1 MKCDVPHLTVICSAA
16 NDPLRNEFLRTRNR
30 HRAHV
35 IIMKMQPAYYMI
47 GIFAFTPRLK
57 FVPRSCDSRIGDV
70 TTCARGHQEARIV
83 IRVICQN
90 RWRGMRLLKTPPT
103 HLRLARDAPSRR
115 EHNDDMRLALLS
127 APTFPYIVGHS
138 YLSRRFAVA
147 YSILSSSSS
156 LSPTLVENA

>member
-1 MKCDVPHLTVICSAA
+1 
-16 NDPLRNEFLRTRNR
+16 
-30 HRAHV
+30 
-35 IIMKMQPAYYMI
+35 MI
-47 GIFAFTPRLK
+47 
-57 FVPRSCDSRIGDV
+57 RI
-70 TTCARGHQEARIV
+70 
-83 IRVICQN
+83 ICQN

-156 LSPTLVENA
+156 LSHTLIENA